1 MSGPSAT
8 FRALRAR
15 VPCARGGRAEGH
27 ALPSGDPELLETL
40 GGTDNGA
47 SLSGPLPVLVS
58 RGGPKW
64 Q

>member
-8 FRALRAR
+8 VRALRAR
-15 VPCARGGRAEGH
+15 VPCARGGRAESH
-27 ALPSGDPELLETL
+27 ALPSGAPETL

-47 SLSGPLPVLVS
+47 SPSGPPPVLVS
-58 RGGPKW
+58 RGSPRW